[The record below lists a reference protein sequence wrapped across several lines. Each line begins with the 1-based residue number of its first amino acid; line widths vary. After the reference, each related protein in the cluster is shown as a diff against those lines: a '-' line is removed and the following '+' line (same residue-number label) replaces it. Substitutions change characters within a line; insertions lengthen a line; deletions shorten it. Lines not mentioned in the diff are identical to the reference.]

1 VESNLGDQLWATD
14 DGPIKIIVDIV
25 NVLILG
31 EKAIQ
36 KNVGSNNLQ
45 EHVFLTLYI
54 FKVVI

>member
-1 VESNLGDQLWATD
+1 MIL
-14 DGPIKIIVDIV
+14 PIKIIVDIV
-25 NVLILG
+25 NFLILG

-45 EHVFLTLYI
+45 ENSFLTLNI